1 MINKQKSSVYTLIL
15 ILTISGT
22 LSLFSPAQAE
32 TWTDI
37 TLPYTITQGG
47 NYRISG
53 AFNGSGT
60 ALIINASNVVVDG
73 QNKLLSLTQSDDD
86 TAISIA
92 PNSRNVLLRNIN
104 ESGADYG
111 VYSKAGNFTVTDS
124 LFTNNNSTAIFAF
137 NVTDFTVQ
145 HSRASNNSYGLVAVD
160 CGNFSVNDCHI
171 KNNTKGVVTVLSRD
185 ATVQSSY
192 FNNNTEALSAQN
204 CTNLQLDGLAFV
216 ENEAAINATFT
227 ALKASNISATDNSG
241 FCIRLHHSNL
251 TVGNSQCN
259 NNTIGIYAQYSN
271 YTITNSSLSNNLA
284 GVFSVECNETLLDCA
299 VDNNSMY
306 GVLSIISNSTTIYDC
321 SIKNSEY
328 GIAALN
334 SQKLVVTNS
343 LIFNNS
349 HGGLIEQQCNSTLQ
363 HNNFTQ
369 NGFSEESLD
378 AGGGAIFEIETN
390 STVTDNV
397 FKNNYDVLLVG
408 GFNEETV
415 STLNINYNTF
425 ENNSYT
431 FDFNYDLPSNSTNL
445 QINFYNNN
453 VNDTSY
459 INPASFQDSDYM
471 PKPSTFNLNTT
482 IQFGQRVY
490 GNGPYIGGNYWAHPN
505 GTGFSQTGADA
516 DKDGFIDQ
524 PFELFHNATVG
535 VAYDYHPYS
544 GKFDVNQWVN
554 ISLPAAIYSPG
565 NYRIVSSYLGEG
577 PALQI
582 SASNVTVDGQYFTV
596 ANSTS
601 APAVY
606 IQEGSNITVENMT
619 VQNSYI
625 GFVVTSA
632 NTTLRN
638 VNTNATLAG
647 IYCEDAANVKVH
659 NFSANNSLLGLVV
672 ANSNNVNIT
681 GSRILNADGNG
692 IGAAYVYYSN
702 NTILE
707 NTVCNGT
714 TDGSGIFMYNSNNLQ
729 VKSCNLTN
737 NSPDGV
743 TVSRCANFSVTDC
756 ILNGNG
762 WGSELFYSSN
772 GIFRNCQMSNNSQ
785 GIAAV
790 LINNVTFTGN
800 TFSYNGLQNG
810 TYTGGFEAADSN
822 CTVTNNIFDSNYD
835 AYMWK
840 ATYSNVTS
848 NQQVYGNI
856 FRNNKYTFFFI
867 DQLPNNYTQQKL
879 VFYNNFVNDSA
890 IVDPICFNA
899 TYSAGYLPFNNSIFA
914 FNTTLQAGTRIYGNG
929 PNIGG
934 NFWANPSGTGISQT
948 GTDADHDG
956 FIDTRYELLNNATI
970 GAIYDNLPLS
980 TAYST
985 AIPTPTPT
993 PTPTATP
1000 TPTQTPTP
1008 TPNSTMTTAPTI
1020 TPTPTS
1026 SSTPMTTPETTHSTA
1041 EAPWLLIVTAIV
1053 VIAVIAVAAVY
1064 LLKRGSK
1071 KSSTQ

>member
-1 MINKQKSSVYTLIL
+1 MNTQKTLVYTLIFL
-15 ILTISGT
+15 LAFSGV
-22 LSLFSPAQAE
+22 LNLFMPAQAE

-37 TLPYTITQGG
+37 SLPYTITQAGS
-47 NYRISG
+47 YRISG

-60 ALIINASNVVVDG
+60 ALSIDASNVVVDG
-73 QNKLLSLTQSDDD
+73 QNRLISLNQSEGN
-86 TAISIA
+86 TAIAIA
-92 PNSRNVLLRNIN
+92 PNCRNVLLKNIN
-104 ESGADYG
+104 ETCSDYG
-111 VYSKAGNFTVTDS
+111 VYAKAGNFTVTDS

-145 HSRASNNSYGLVAVD
+145 HSRVSNNTYGFVAVD
-160 CGNFSVNDCHI
+160 CSNFTVNDCHI
-171 KNNTKGVVTVLSRD
+171 KNNTKGVVTVLGSGI
-185 ATVQSSY
+185 TVQSSY
-192 FNNNTEALSAQN
+192 FNNNTEALSALN
-204 CTNLQLDGLAFV
+204 CTNLQLDCLAFV

-227 ALKASNISATDNSG
+227 ALKASNISATDNFG

-251 TVGNSQCN
+251 TVGNSQCS

-284 GVFSVECNETLLDCA
+284 GVFSVECDETLLDCA
-299 VDNNSMY
+299 VDNNSLY
-306 GVLSIISNSTTIYDC
+306 GVLSIISNATTIDDC

-349 HGGLIEQQCNSTLQ
+349 YGGLLEQQCNSTLT
-363 HNNFTQ
+363 HNNFTR
-369 NGFSEESLD
+369 NGLSEESEES
-378 AGGGAIFEIETN
+378 GGGAIFEIETN

-408 GFNEETV
+408 GFNEETT
-415 STLNINYNTF
+415 STLNLHYNTF

-431 FDFNYDLPSNSTNL
+431 FDFNYDLPNNSTNL
-445 QINFYNNN
+445 QIYFYNNN

-459 INPASFQDSDYM
+459 INPASFQDSEYM
-471 PKPSTFNLNTT
+471 PNPATLNLNTT
-482 IQFGQRVY
+482 LQFGQRVY

-505 GTGFSQTGADA
+505 GTGPSQTGTDA

-524 PFELFHNATVG
+524 PFELFGNATLG
-535 VAYDYHPYS
+535 VVYDYHPYS

-565 NYRIVSSYLGEG
+565 NYRIMGSYLGEG

-582 SASNVTVDGQYFTV
+582 SASNVTVNGQNFTV

-625 GFVVTSA
+625 GFVVTSS

-638 VNTNATLAG
+638 VNTNGTLVG
-647 IYCEDAANVKVH
+647 TYCEDAANVKVH

-672 ANSNNVNIT
+672 ANCNNVTIN

-737 NSPDGV
+737 NSPDGI
-743 TVSRCANFSVTDC
+743 TVNRCANFSVTDC

-762 WGSELFYSSN
+762 WSSELFISNN
-772 GIFRNCQMSNNSQ
+772 GIFKNCQMSNNSQ
-785 GIAAV
+785 GIYAK
-790 LINNVTFTGN
+790 LLNNVTFTGN
-800 TFSYNGLQNG
+800 TISYNGLNNG
-810 TYTGGFEAADSN
+810 TYTGGFEAAESN
-822 CTVTNNIFDSNYD
+822 CTVTNNIFESNYD
-835 AYMWK
+835 AYIWGV
-840 ATYSNVTS
+840 TYSNVTS

-856 FRNNKYTFFFI
+856 FRNNKYTFFFFY
-867 DQLPNNYTQQKL
+867 QLPNNYTQQKL

-890 IVDPICFNA
+890 NVDPVCFNA
-899 TYSAGYLPFNNSIFA
+899 TYSGGYLPFNSSIFA
-914 FNTTLQAGTRIYGNG
+914 FNTTLHAGTRIYSNG

-934 NFWANPSGTGISQT
+934 NFWANPSGQGPSQT

-956 FIDTRYELLNNATI
+956 FIDAKFELFGNATI
-970 GAIYDNLPLS
+970 GAIYDYLPLS
-980 TAYST
+980 TSYT
-985 AIPTPTPT
+985 APTPTPT
-993 PTPTATP
+993 PSTSPATTPTPTPTVTSSPSPTATPTATP
-1000 TPTQTPTP
+1000 TSTPTA
-1008 TPNSTMTTAPTI
+1008 TPDQ
-1020 TPTPTS
+1020 
-1026 SSTPMTTPETTHSTA
+1026 THSTA
-1041 EAPWLLIVTAIV
+1041 EAPWLLIVTIIV
-1053 VIAVIAVAAVY
+1053 VVAVLAVAAVY

-1071 KSSTQ
+1071 KPPTQ